1 MTTGTGALVGLRMGR
16 KLQLLKGHHNY
27 QLSTSQAEQEL
38 VWAYTLCLYIVKDK
52 SDNRNWHGALVGLH
66 IGHNWVLVVQNKV
79 DNNSSRTG
87 TGVGLHIGHNW
98 PLPVIEAHA
107 QAWHAHACLSPKF
120 KLAQIKIQTQ
130 GLCIALPFK

>member
-38 VWAYTLCLYIVKDK
+38 AWAYTLCLYIVKDK
-52 SDNRNWHGALVGLH
+52 SDNRNWHGAL
-66 IGHNWVLVVQNKV
+66 
-79 DNNSSRTG
+79 
-87 TGVGLHIGHNW
+87 VGLHIGHNW